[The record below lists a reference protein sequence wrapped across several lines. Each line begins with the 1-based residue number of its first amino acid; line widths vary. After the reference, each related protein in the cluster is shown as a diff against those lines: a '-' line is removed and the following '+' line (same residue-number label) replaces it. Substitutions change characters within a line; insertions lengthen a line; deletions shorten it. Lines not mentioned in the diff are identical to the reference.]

1 VNHRRHVVNVLRR
14 ELPVYYS
21 AAFSSVAIAVYVTE
35 SRHESRN
42 TLIKCVPSA
51 LSTTHAAILPV
62 RSFPVICGTPVARG
76 SWLTSHFLREH
87 RLLFASDSFPF
98 TEIGVGLTSF
108 GGLFMF
114 LGIVLF
120 FDGALLA
127 LGNVRAICISPLSLF
142 GSSVPLHPVVP
153 IPPPSLQ
160 LMTYAPHSCSSS
172 PASL

>member
-1 VNHRRHVVNVLRR
+1 VNHGRHVVNVLRR
-14 ELPVYYS
+14 ELPVDYS

-51 LSTTHAAILPV
+51 LRMQRLFLFD
-62 RSFPVICGTPVARG
+62 RSQLFVGRLWLVARG